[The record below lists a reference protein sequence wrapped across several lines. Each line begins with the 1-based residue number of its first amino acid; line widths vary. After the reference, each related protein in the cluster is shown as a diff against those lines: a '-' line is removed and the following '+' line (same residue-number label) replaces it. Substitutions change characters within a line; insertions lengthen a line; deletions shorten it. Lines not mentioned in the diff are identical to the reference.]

1 MVIFFYLQG
10 ESQVQIRDVKYG
22 NIRGTSSSKI
32 AVAFDCSRGKPCEK
46 IELNNINLTYHGAE
60 GAVASSCSNVKGTA
74 NGQQQPGSCI

>member
-10 ESQVQIRDVKYG
+10 ESQVQIRDLKYG

-32 AVAFDCSRGKPCEK
+32 AVAFECSKGKPCEK
-46 IELNNINLTYHGAE
+46 IDLNNINLTHHGDE
-60 GAVASSCSNVKGTA
+60 GAVATLCSNDKAIA